1 MIPNNDGEFRIDF
14 TEYKEPSKTYKIDL
28 EKGVIKGKC
37 DGLESVKQ
45 AVYKVLNTERYD
57 YLIYSWNYGVELKDL
72 FGRPISLI
80 YSELKRKIEESLLND
95 DRIKSVEN
103 FSYEKKKGTL
113 SVEFTV
119 VTTEGSFESEV
130 KINV

>member
-1 MIPNNDGEFRIDF
+1 MIPNNDSEFRIDF

-28 EKGVIKGKC
+28 EKGIIKGKC
-37 DGLESVKQ
+37 YGLEAVKQ

-80 YSELKRKIEESLLND
+80 YSELKRRIEESLLND

-119 VTTEGSFESEV
+119 VTTEGNFESEV

>member
-1 MIPNNDGEFRIDF
+1 MIPNNDSEFRIDF

-28 EKGVIKGKC
+28 EKGIIKGKC
-37 DGLESVKQ
+37 DGLEAVKQ

-80 YSELKRKIEESLLND
+80 YSELKRRIEESLLND

-119 VTTEGSFESEV
+119 VTTEGNFESEV